1 MLVEVCRQP
10 VCERCTDFFKTSLNG
25 QPEGLEKNGG
35 GFGLRFVYTAIGK
48 ERSIK
53 KSDLERGEACCQGG
67 PVYAACMWRCAPYV
81 ASVCYNLHAGT
92 SA

>member
-10 VCERCTDFFKTSLNG
+10 VCERCTDFFKTSLNV

-53 KSDLERGEACCQGG
+53 KKR
-67 PVYAACMWRCAPYV
+67 P
-81 ASVCYNLHAGT
+81 
-92 SA
+92 